1 LVSLINRN
9 EIMNEIEIVKLAV
22 QGDRN
27 AFAEIVKTYQGRI
40 YNLGLRMTGNEQDAE
55 DILQET
61 FLSALQN
68 IGNFAMKS
76 AVYTW
81 LYRIAVN
88 FGLKRLQLRKKQY
101 GHIDIDDPDSEKLH
115 LEHLHNWPDF
125 NEKKVND
132 KHFRE
137 KLDEAM
143 LELPEKYRTVFILRD
158 LHEVSTIDTAKILNI
173 SESNTKVRLMRARNF
188 LKDKLENLMS
198 HEERS

>member
-1 LVSLINRN
+1 
-9 EIMNEIEIVKLAV
+9 MNEIEIVKRAV
-22 QGDRN
+22 QGDRS
-27 AFAEIVKTYQGRI
+27 AFAEIVKKYQGRI

-68 IGNFAMKS
+68 IEKFAMKS
-76 AVYTW
+76 AIYTW

-88 FGLKRLQLRKKQY
+88 FGLKRLQTRKKEF
-101 GHIDIDDPDSEKLH
+101 GHVDINDPDADKVH
-115 LEHLHNWPDF
+115 LEHLNEMPDF
-125 NEKKVND
+125 TTERMNNVE
-132 KHFRE
+132 FRK
-137 KLDEAM
+137 KLDTAL

-188 LKDKLENLMS
+188 LKEKLEDITK
-198 HEERS
+198 HEVLA

>member
-1 LVSLINRN
+1 
-9 EIMNEIEIVKLAV
+9 MNEIEIVKLAV

-27 AFAEIVKTYQGRI
+27 AFAEIVRKYQGRI

-76 AVYTW
+76 AIYTW

-88 FGLKRLQLRKKQY
+88 FGLKRLQTRKKEY
-101 GHIDIDDPDSEKLH
+101 GHVDINDPDGDKVH
-115 LEHLHNWPDF
+115 LEHLHEMPDF
-125 NEKKVND
+125 TTDRMND
-132 KHFRE
+132 KDFRE
-137 KLDEAM
+137 KLDKAL
-143 LELPEKYRTVFILRD
+143 LELPDKYRTVFILRD

-188 LKDKLENLMS
+188 LKEKLEDITRQ
-198 HEERS
+198 EVEA